1 MDNMQDQEDF
11 FDDYQDDEIDIEEE
25 LDIDADFDLQEQRIA
40 QEIQDHGYIKMDF
53 SLETPEER
61 TKKVE
66 EIIAHTPPEKLT
78 PGYLEKLSTYII
90 LAAVKQDAKKGK
102 KHYIYTDN
110 TMVTVNKRETSFE
123 GLASKFENGEDG
135 IYNLIANDKNIIFTP
150 KVSITEEDLETI
162 PGLRDLYDAIKKIEE
177 ECKNARGKRAFLL
190 HKQLKEM
197 RKDQYVYKNAYKKP
211 IRFLNIT
218 KSISKLNLSEKVG
231 LDENDEVYSTG
242 LINLYNSKHIS
253 LLLCNYS
260 KIKEECWDKFNSD
273 TKWLMEDL
281 DNLIDAALK
290 ENFPLY
296 YDLVIYKIDGKSN
309 LEIQTLLNDTYGIK
323 HSVEYIS
330 SLWRNKIPKLIA
342 EKACD
347 DWLIWHFT
355 QEEKG
360 RWKKCSRCGQMKLA
374 HNRFFSKNKTSKDGL
389 YSICKCCRNK
399 KK

>member
-1 MDNMQDQEDF
+1 MDNTEEIYDEVQDFQEV
-11 FDDYQDDEIDIEEE
+11 EKTS
-25 LDIDADFDLQEQRIA
+25 
-40 QEIQDHGYIKMDF
+40 YIKMDF

-66 EIIAHTPPEKLT
+66 EIIANTPPEKLT
-78 PGYLEKLSTYII
+78 QYYLTKLADYII
-90 LAAVKQDAKKGK
+90 LAAVKQDKKKGK

-135 IYNLIANDKNIIFTP
+135 IYNLMTEDKNIIFAP
-150 KVSITEEDLETI
+150 KVSITEDDLQTI
-162 PGLRDLYDAIKKIEE
+162 PGLRELHDAIVKVEE
-177 ECKNARGKRAFLL
+177 ECKNARGRRAFLL

-218 KSISKLNLSEKVG
+218 KSISKLDLTEKVG
-231 LDENDEVYSTG
+231 LDENDEVYSTA
-242 LINLYNSKHIS
+242 LINLYNPKHIS
-253 LLLCNYS
+253 VLLCNYS

-281 DNLIDAALK
+281 DNLVDAALR
-290 ENFPLY
+290 EAHPVY
-296 YDLVIYKIDGKSN
+296 YDLVIYKIDGKTN
-309 LEIQTLLNDTYGIK
+309 LEIQQLLLEKHGVK

-342 EKACD
+342 DKAAN
-347 DWLIWHFT
+347 DWLVWHYT

-360 RWKKCSRCGQMKLA
+360 VWKKCSRCGRIKLA
-374 HNRFFSKNKTSKDGL
+374 HNRFFSKNKTSKDGF
-389 YSICKCCRNK
+389 YSICKECRNK